1 MKTYAHLFM
10 KHAEHRSGQKALLY
24 RRNGQWHDM
33 TWRTFTGQIRRAA
46 QALVSL
52 GVEAQDRVV
61 VWSHNQPRWTVVDVA
76 CQCVRAVSVPVY
88 PTNTAR
94 QAAYIL
100 KDAEAKVIFVG
111 AADQLSRALT
121 VLNDLPHVKAVV
133 CLDDSAIETSGEKV
147 MTFDA
152 FLALG
157 DAVSWD
163 DGVSVRLAEGRP
175 EDLLTLIYT
184 SGTTGEPKGVML
196 THSNVLYQMTS
207 HEERIPPCGGSDVS
221 LCFLPLSH
229 VFERTWTYYVFHK
242 GMTNAYLDDPKQ
254 VMDALGQVRPT
265 VMCTVPRLLEKIYG
279 GVREK
284 VGSAPPSRRRLFR
297 WAVSVGD
304 DVFRRRKDGLPVPA
318 ALRVQHGLAS
328 ALVLKKL
335 QALFGGRIRFMPCA
349 GAPLSADIERFFC
362 AVGIPIVCGYGLTE
376 TTATVTCHE
385 PKGFSFGTVG
395 RPLPG
400 QDVRLD
406 RLTRE
411 IQVRGPNVMKGYYNK
426 PEATAAVFTQDGYFR
441 TGDAGTFDAYG
452 ELVITDRIKDLFKTS
467 GGKYIAPQMIETLIG
482 ADPAVEQIAV
492 VGEGRKCVTALIVP
506 SFENLHGFLAEQG
519 LQGLPRDDLV
529 RHPAVTAFYA
539 RKIEELSGDLA
550 PHEKIVRFTLLPK
563 EFSLED
569 GEMTPTLKLKR
580 KVILERYASVI
591 EAMYREI
598 DQAAGRGA
606 DGGAGSRDST
616 GVVGSV

>member
-1 MKTYAHLFM
+1 MKSYAHLFLER
-10 KHAEHRSGQKALLY
+10 AEQSGEKRALLF
-24 RRNGQWHDM
+24 RRDGRWHEM
-33 TWRTFTGQIRRAA
+33 TWRVFSDQIRRAA

-52 GVEAQDRVV
+52 GVEAQDRVA
-61 VWSHNQPRWTVVDVA
+61 VWSHNQPRWTVADLA
-76 CQCVRAVSVPVY
+76 CQCVRAVSVPIY

-100 KDAEAKVIFVG
+100 KDSEAKVIFVG
-111 AADQLSRALT
+111 SEDQLARALL
-121 VLNDLPHVKAVV
+121 VMGELPHVKAVV
-133 CLDDSAIETSGEKV
+133 RLDEAAGEPVSEKV
-147 MTFDA
+147 MTFDQ

-157 DAVSWD
+157 DAASLSDAVSA
-163 DGVSVRLAEGRP
+163 RLAEAGP

-196 THSNVLYQMTS
+196 TQSNVLYQMTS
-207 HEERIPPCGGSDVS
+207 HEERIPPCGETDVS

-254 VMDALGQVRPT
+254 VMEALAQVRPT

-279 GVREK
+279 GVHEK
-284 VGSAPPSRRRLFR
+284 VQSAPALRRRLFR
-297 WAVSVGD
+297 WAVAVGD
-304 DVFRRRKDGLPVPA
+304 DVFRREKDDLAVPA
-318 ALRVQHGLAS
+318 GTRMQHGLAS

-335 QALFGGRIRFMPCA
+335 QGLFGGRIRFMPCA
-349 GAPLSADIERFFC
+349 GAPLSAEIERFFC

-406 RLTRE
+406 RRTQE
-411 IQVRGPNVMKGYYNK
+411 ILVRGPNVMKGYYNK
-426 PEATAAVFTQDGYFR
+426 PEATAAVFTEDGYFR
-441 TGDAGTFDAYG
+441 TGDAGSFDAYG
-452 ELVITDRIKDLFKTS
+452 ELIITDRIKDLFKTS

-506 SFENLHGFLAEQG
+506 SFENLEGFLTEKG
-519 LQGLPRDDLV
+519 LRGLSREDLV
-529 RHPAVTAFYA
+529 RHPVVMEFYG
-539 RKIEELSGDLA
+539 RKIDELTRDLA

-580 KVILERYASVI
+580 KIILERYAAVI
-591 EAMYREI
+591 DAMYRDMDRRE
-598 DQAAGRGA
+598 
-606 DGGAGSRDST
+606 S
-616 GVVGSV
+616 